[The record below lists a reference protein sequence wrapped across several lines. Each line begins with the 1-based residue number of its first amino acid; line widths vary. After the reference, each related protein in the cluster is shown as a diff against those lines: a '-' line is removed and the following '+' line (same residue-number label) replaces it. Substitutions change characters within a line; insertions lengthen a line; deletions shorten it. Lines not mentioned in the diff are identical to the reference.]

1 MTQTIPDDK
10 LHRLLLSDFE
20 VRELINALDHYAT
33 GPRGKLLAG
42 RRLLALRWR
51 LWSSQAT

>member
-10 LHRLLLSDFE
+10 LHRLFLSDFE

-33 GPRGKLLAG
+33 GPRGKFLAG

-51 LWSSQAT
+51 LEHSQAT